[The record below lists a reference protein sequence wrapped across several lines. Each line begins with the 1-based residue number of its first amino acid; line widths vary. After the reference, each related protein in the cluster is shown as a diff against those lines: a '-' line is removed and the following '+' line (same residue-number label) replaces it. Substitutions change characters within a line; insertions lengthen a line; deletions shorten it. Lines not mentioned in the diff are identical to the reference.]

1 MSHLNRTTLKNQLLW
16 AGLVFLAALLPRLYA
31 LGSFLTIDEVK
42 WAEGA
47 AQFIIALYSGDLA
60 RTYWHF
66 FPGITITWGNA
77 PALWGVCSTAPDLTG
92 CINTQVE
99 KLPQTIGWLRL
110 SPVLLTSLG
119 IVGCYLLSHRLL
131 EPKVALLTAL
141 LLAFDPFFVAHSR
154 ILNGDAGAA
163 ILMFLALLAFLIYWL
178 EQPLARRRWRFL
190 LLSGGLAGLACLT
203 KLPAPLIGFFIG
215 GVGLVGLAL
224 DWPKAGGAAVGQW
237 LAALVIW
244 AGLALLLFVA
254 IWPALWVA
262 PLETLRQMYVDAFE
276 VGGVGAGHD
285 TFFLGQVSADPG
297 AWFYPYVIAFRLT
310 PIVMLGLIITAVW
323 LLLPLTY
330 FVLRTAYYLFR
341 HTPLQPI
348 DYLARF
354 TLHASCFTLS
364 VSRLTYPTSRA
375 ICVTLIMLVYVVFII
390 LFANLSPKKLDRYVM
405 AVIPPLI
412 LLAAFGLDYGLK
424 LVAAAYKKYTAAE
437 RQPSAALMSTRSD
450 SPPEKFSPELGD
462 TGPVGWGI
470 KKWVK
475 NKGKIP
481 PSPNPGPKWL
491 GENFSSHLYYAVVVV
506 LAAGQLLFAILA
518 APYYLTYYNP
528 LLGGVKCIAARAPVG
543 WGEGLEQAAAYLNGL
558 PNAESLTVSSWYSDI
573 FNPYFLGRRASFAD
587 DGRAQLA
594 ADYVVFYINQIQR
607 QKPSPGLV
615 DYFRAREPVFVV
627 AVTPTGQTINSNGLA
642 GIGDNVPW
650 VEVYQAPAAQSAG
663 GAPKI
668 DGVAQL
674 LAYKAAGNRSS
685 TQAAE
690 EQGAE
695 GQETEGENS
704 LAENEVAVTLYLRV
718 LGPLP
723 ENASFAAGLVS
734 NQRHG
739 YWRTT
744 ETVGE
749 WSPGNIVEWRGILTL
764 PTGLPAGDYRLW
776 TGLQASTL
784 GHTETTPLAEF
795 SISVNDPA
803 IVIQP

>member
-1 MSHLNRTTLKNQLLW
+1 M
-16 AGLVFLAALLPRLYA
+16 
-31 LGSFLTIDEVK
+31 
-42 WAEGA
+42 
-47 AQFIIALYSGDLA
+47 
-60 RTYWHF
+60 
-66 FPGITITWGNA
+66 
-77 PALWGVCSTAPDLTG
+77 
-92 CINTQVE
+92 
-99 KLPQTIGWLRL
+99 
-110 SPVLLTSLG
+110 
-119 IVGCYLLSHRLL
+119 
-131 EPKVALLTAL
+131 
-141 LLAFDPFFVAHSR
+141 
-154 ILNGDAGAA
+154 
-163 ILMFLALLAFLIYWL
+163 
-178 EQPLARRRWRFL
+178 
-190 LLSGGLAGLACLT
+190 T

-224 DWPKAGGAAVGQW
+224 DWPKARGAAVRQW
-237 LAALVIW
+237 LAALAIW

-254 IWPALWVA
+254 LWPALWAA

-285 TFFLGQVSADPG
+285 TFFLGQISADPG

-348 DYLARF
+348 DHLARF
-354 TLHASCFTLS
+354 TLHASRFTLS
-364 VSRLTYPTSRA
+364 VSRLAFPTSRVIA
-375 ICVTLIMLVYVVFII
+375 ATLVMLTYIVFII

-405 AVIPPLI
+405 GVIPPLI
-412 LLAAFGLDYGLK
+412 FLAAVGYDYGLR
-424 LVAAAYKKYTAAE
+424 LIIASNKKYTAA
-437 RQPSAALMSTRSD
+437 LMSPRSD
-450 SPPEKFSPELGD
+450 SPPEKFSPGLGD
-462 TGPVGWGI
+462 TGPAGWGI

-475 NKGKIP
+475 NKGKIS
-481 PSPNPGPKWL
+481 PSPNPGPKWP
-491 GENFSSHLYYAVVVV
+491 GGNFSSYLYYAVVVV
-506 LAAGQLLFAILA
+506 LAAGQLLLAILA

-528 LLGGVKCIAARAPVG
+528 LLGGVKTIAARAPVG
-543 WGEGLEQAAAYLNGL
+543 WGEGLEQAATYLNRL

-573 FNPYFLGRRASFAD
+573 FNPYFVGRRASFAD

-615 DYFRAREPVFVV
+615 DYFRAKEPVFVV
-627 AVTPTGQTINSNGLA
+627 AVTPTGQTINSNGLV
-642 GIGDNVPW
+642 GVGDNVPW

-674 LAYKAAGNRSS
+674 LAYKAAGNRSRG
-685 TQAAE
+685 AG

-695 GQETEGENS
+695 GHETEGENG

-749 WSPGNIVEWRGILTL
+749 WSPGNIGEWRGILTL

-776 TGLQASTL
+776 AGLQASTVAES
-784 GHTETTPLAEF
+784 ETDSLAEF
-795 SISVNDPA
+795 SISANDPV